1 MFRQE
6 RLDDYNS
13 DQSGNSGS
21 SSLPKEFDTITELI
35 NIKVNDILSLK
46 FLISVLRTE
55 RKLVYGS
62 LTDCSRLAAAST

>member
-46 FLISVLRTE
+46 FPMLCI
-55 RKLVYGS
+55 
-62 LTDCSRLAAAST
+62 C